1 MKTTKIVSGLMA
13 MAMAVAAMGVT
24 ASAAENVDVKI
35 GKASAEAGKSFS
47 VDVELG
53 SVPSSGIS
61 SVDFAISYDSSA
73 LKIENVKLGK
83 VGDTGAKAQ
92 EGDLGDTLFN
102 WYDNGKQIVVV
113 WATGLTDSQYWIKSS
128 GVFLTIEGSVK
139 DGTAKGEYKLTGGG
153 ADRAAYPGSSDKAG
167 AYLSAVGAT
176 ATTDYTAAFTN
187 GSVTVGGGGGQQTD
201 ADWGNADEKDE
212 VDVSDAVLVARFA
225 VGDSVNI
232 SDQGQINADVTHD
245 GQVNGDDVLKI
256 VKYVAGFIT
265 EDDLAKA

>member
-1 MKTTKIVSGLMA
+1 MKKTQIISGLMA
-13 MAMAVAAMGVT
+13 MAMTVMSLGIS
-24 ASAAENVDVKI
+24 ASAADSVAVKI
-35 GKASAEAGKSFS
+35 GTDTVKAGENFS
-47 VDVELG
+47 VDVSLSG
-53 SVPSSGIS
+53 VPSSGLS
-61 SVDFAISYDSSA
+61 SIDFAINYDSGIKVTDVA
-73 LKIENVKLGK
+73 LGTI
-83 VGDTGAKAQ
+83 GDTGAKAQ